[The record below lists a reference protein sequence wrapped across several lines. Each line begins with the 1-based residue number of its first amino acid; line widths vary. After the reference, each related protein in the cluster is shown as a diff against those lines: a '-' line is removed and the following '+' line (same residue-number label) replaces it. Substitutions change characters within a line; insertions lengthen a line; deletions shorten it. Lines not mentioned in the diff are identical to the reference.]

1 MTVGVTFRGDWHLE
15 RFSWERDIKAL
26 PIAFTHA
33 AAKQRYTHRERG
45 RGHASIRPGS
55 LKLRSVCLMSHLGL
69 VALLGAQTRPWSV
82 KLLGYDA
89 QKLRLVLRSVA
100 VRRTN
105 VHHLEKSGGTDTER
119 CTRERGTEAAWVLGR
134 CGDYSRQE
142 EKKKKSKREK
152 VIGSLFRPDN
162 DILPGAKITCWSNLA

>member
-1 MTVGVTFRGDWHLE
+1 
-15 RFSWERDIKAL
+15 
-26 PIAFTHA
+26 
-33 AAKQRYTHRERG
+33 
-45 RGHASIRPGS
+45 
-55 LKLRSVCLMSHLGL
+55 MSHLGL

-119 CTRERGTEAAWVLGR
+119 CTRERGTEAA
-134 CGDYSRQE
+134 
-142 EKKKKSKREK
+142 
-152 VIGSLFRPDN
+152 
-162 DILPGAKITCWSNLA
+162 